1 MIRCQVIE
9 QFTLSEFNKLQNI
22 VRKNVGKYGELYVGD
37 TFECDNEMAK
47 YLSGGNEKKKVVI
60 KVLEVLP
67 IDKKKT
73 K

>member
-22 VRKNVGKYGELYVGD
+22 VRKNVSRYGELYVGD
-37 TFECDNEMAK
+37 KFECDNEMAK

-60 KVLEVLP
+60 KILEILP